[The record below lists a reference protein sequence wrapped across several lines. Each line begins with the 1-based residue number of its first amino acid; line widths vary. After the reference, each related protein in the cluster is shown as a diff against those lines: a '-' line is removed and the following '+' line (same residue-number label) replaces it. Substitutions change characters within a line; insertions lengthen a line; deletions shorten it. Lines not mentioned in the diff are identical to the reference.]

1 MALVQ
6 GATNVFKTGLASGTF
21 NFTSDT
27 FKIALYSSTADLGP
41 STSAYTSSGEITG
54 TGYTAGGETLTVS
67 VTPTTGA
74 DAANTTAYLSFA
86 DVTWS
91 PAALT
96 CRGALIYKS
105 GGGNPTVCV
114 LDFGGDKTS
123 VSSFTVQFPSATS
136 TSAIIRIA

>member
-1 MALVQ
+1 MAIVQ

-21 NFTSDT
+21 NFASDT

-41 STSAYTSSGEITG
+41 TTAAYTSSGEITG
-54 TGYTAGGETLTVS
+54 TGYSAGGATLTVS
-67 VTPTTGA
+67 VTPTTGS
-74 DAANTTAYLSFA
+74 DAANTVAYLSFA
-86 DVTWS
+86 DITWS
-91 PAALT
+91 PAAFT

-105 GGGNPTVCV
+105 GGSNPTVCV

-123 VSSFTVQFPSATS
+123 SSSFTVQLPSATS